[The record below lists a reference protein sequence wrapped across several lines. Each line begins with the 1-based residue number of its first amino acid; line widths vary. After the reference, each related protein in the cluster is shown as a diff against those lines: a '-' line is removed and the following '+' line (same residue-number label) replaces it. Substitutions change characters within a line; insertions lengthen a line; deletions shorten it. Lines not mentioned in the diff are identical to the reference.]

1 MGAQS
6 VGRDLFSV
14 SFIINKIL
22 VYVNEKSINCVK
34 IVIYFLLCY
43 LLLRFFLLCG
53 KISNI

>member
-22 VYVNEKSINCVK
+22 VCVNEKSINCVK